1 MVDSK
6 TLIHATLDAGREF
19 FRPPTNFKP
28 AAQEAGDGVGVGV
41 DIGAD
46 KALGVAKSPPVM
58 VPMRSLSAN
67 HRERITQHLLA
78 LNDEDRYLRFGY
90 MANED
95 QIRKYT
101 DQLNFDR
108 DEIYGIYNRKL
119 QLIAMAHL
127 AFSSDEKCT
136 HCAEFGVSVLKHARG
151 KGYGARLFDRA
162 IMHARNDG
170 VDMVFIHA
178 LSENTAMLKI
188 ARNAGAL
195 VERDGSETDAYL
207 KLPPANLDSR
217 ITEAVEDRFAE
228 TDYQLKLQ
236 AKRFWEFLATLQ
248 EVRKGVREG
257 RHESAQ

>member
-6 TLIHATLDAGREF
+6 ALIHATLDAGREF
-19 FRPPTNFKP
+19 FRPPPSFEAAPPDKRGAAPSVAVVKP
-28 AAQEAGDGVGVGV
+28 
-41 DIGAD
+41 
-46 KALGVAKSPPVM
+46 PPVM
-58 VPMRSLSAN
+58 VPMRSLSDN

-90 MANED
+90 MANEE

-101 DQLNFDR
+101 HSLDFSR
-108 DEIYGIYNRKL
+108 DEIYGIYNRRL
-119 QLIAMAHL
+119 ELIAMAHL
-127 AFSSDEKCT
+127 ALSSDEKCT
-136 HCAEFGVSVLKHARG
+136 NCAEFGVSVLKHARG

-162 IMHARNDG
+162 MMHARNEG
-170 VDMVFIHA
+170 VDMMFIHA

-207 KLPPANLDSR
+207 KLPPATMDSR
-217 ITEAVEDRFAE
+217 MTEAVEDRFAE

-236 AKRFWEFLATLQ
+236 AKRFWEFLAVLQ
-248 EVRKGVREG
+248 DVRKDVRKGVREE
-257 RHESAQ
+257 RHNSVP